1 MDDFSRLPSVPASF
15 SQLPE
20 IQAKVSGMVL
30 LGDPKMI
37 TVHNTYSQALD
48 FIGAWIAYTLV

>member
-30 LGDPKMI
+30 PGDPKMI

-48 FIGAWIAYTLV
+48 FIGAWTA